1 MLNITTENDD
11 IFRAGA
17 NTKECVNGVNP
28 GRPQIYTNV
37 VHEPQRG
44 MRK

>member
-17 NTKECVNGVNP
+17 NTKCVNGVNP
-28 GRPQIYTNV
+28 GRPQIYKYTQMLSMNL
-37 VHEPQRG
+37 RG
-44 MRK
+44 A

>member
-17 NTKECVNGVNP
+17 NTKCVNGVNP
-28 GRPQIYTNV
+28 GRPQYTQMLSMNL
-37 VHEPQRG
+37 RG
-44 MRK
+44 A